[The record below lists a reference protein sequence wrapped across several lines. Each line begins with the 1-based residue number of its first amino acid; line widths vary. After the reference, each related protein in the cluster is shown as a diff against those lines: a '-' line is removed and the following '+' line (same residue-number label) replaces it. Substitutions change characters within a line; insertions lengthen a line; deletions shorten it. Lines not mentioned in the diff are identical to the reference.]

1 VASDGNDTMARK
13 KKPTT
18 TNDKKPTVIHTK
30 RREIVDDEGW
40 THVIDAPNRKARAE
54 NLKAAPLLHG
64 GDFIVNGVSYVTRTL
79 EEVKQEF
86 EHWKKQWEGSPA
98 CAELKSLM
106 VEGGEKGERRKPRDV
121 VFLGMGSLQSSRRE
135 GRRASAT
142 QLAAL
147 QTIIDVLGAKGIEVV
162 LQDPQ
167 FTDLDK
173 EFLGGMGYKVVDDP
187 DAFRSITG
195 DSLVYAIHCYVDVY
209 KAISG
214 GPKPALL
221 IGTDIE
227 NFGWFGL

>member
-1 VASDGNDTMARK
+1 MAHK
-13 KKPTT
+13 KKPSTT

-40 THVIDAPNRKARAE
+40 THVIDAPNRKAKAE
-54 NLKAAPLLHG
+54 TLKAAPLLHG
-64 GDFIVNGVSYVTRTL
+64 GDFIVNGVSYVTRTP
-79 EEVKQEF
+79 EELKQEF
-86 EHWKKQWEGSPA
+86 EYWKKQWEGSSA
-98 CAELKSLM
+98 CAELKSLL
-106 VEGGEKGERRKPRDV
+106 VEGEQKGERRKTQNA
-121 VFLGMGSLQSSRRE
+121 VFLGMGSLQNSRRE

-147 QTIIDVLGAKGIEVV
+147 QMITDVLGTKGMKVV

-167 FTDLDK
+167 FTELDK

-187 DAFRSITG
+187 DAFRRITE

-209 KAISG
+209 KAISE

-227 NFGWFGL
+227 NFGRFGS